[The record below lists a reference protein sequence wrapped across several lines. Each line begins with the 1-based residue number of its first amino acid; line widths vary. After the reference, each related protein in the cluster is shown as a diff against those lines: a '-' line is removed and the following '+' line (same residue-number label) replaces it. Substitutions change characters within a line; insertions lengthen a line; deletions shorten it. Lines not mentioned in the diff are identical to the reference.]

1 MQQLEEVVGQA
12 RAEIEGVSDIAAL
25 DEIRV
30 KYLGKRAFYRADEG
44 PGRPVR

>member
-12 RAEIEGVSDIAAL
+12 RAEIEGVSDIATL

-30 KYLGKRAFYRADEG
+30 KYLGKKGFLPSR
-44 PGRPVR
+44 

>member
-12 RAEIEGVSDIAAL
+12 RAEIEGVSDIATL

-30 KYLGKRAFYRADEG
+30 NIWVKKAFLPSR
-44 PGRPVR
+44 